1 MNRFIMLFK
10 KLRNSLVN
18 IPDKKNEFIENSSD
32 IITITPKKI
41 SELKKLA
48 LKNSRKRIRQNLHC
62 SMNDLVHEMII
73 VHTMD
78 TYIRPH
84 KHSTKSES
92 FHLIEGDF
100 TVLIFNDLGEV
111 IKSIPMSAN
120 NAEKPFCYRLAP
132 GIWHS
137 LIPETDFV
145 VFHETTSGPFV
156 PNSAEFAPWSPDE
169 NDAESLSYLDH
180 LISFKD
186 KVV

>member
-1 MNRFIMLFK
+1 MLFK
-10 KLRNSLVN
+10 KLRNFLVN

-32 IITITPKKI
+32 IITITPQRI

-73 VHTMD
+73 VHTID

-100 TVLIFNDLGEV
+100 TVLIFDDLGVV
-111 IKSIPMSAN
+111 IKSIPMSSN
-120 NAEKPFCYRLAP
+120 NVEKPFCYRLAP

-137 LIPETDFV
+137 RVPETEFV
-145 VFHETTSGPFV
+145 VFHETSSGPFI
-156 PNSAEFAPWSPDE
+156 PNSAEFAPWSPCE
-169 NDAESLSYLDH
+169 NDADALHYFNH
-180 LISFKD
+180 LNSFKGR
-186 KVV
+186 VV